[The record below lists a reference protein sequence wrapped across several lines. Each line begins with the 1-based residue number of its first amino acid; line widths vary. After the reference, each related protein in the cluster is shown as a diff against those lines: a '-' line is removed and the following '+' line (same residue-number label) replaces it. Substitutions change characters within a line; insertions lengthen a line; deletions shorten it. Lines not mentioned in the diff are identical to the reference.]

1 MLPGGV
7 SAALQRIPFRK
18 SGLDRNEKRFRFYQ
32 KKSLVG
38 NFGLHRDT
46 VCITCSHYKVRHRE
60 EVDRRDR
67 HTRLKWTE
75 IMKLCD
81 G

>member
-1 MLPGGV
+1 MKKGSAFSKKNPMLV
-7 SAALQRIPFRK
+7 I
-18 SGLDRNEKRFRFYQ
+18 LDYI
-32 KKSLVG
+32 VI
-38 NFGLHRDT
+38 RDT

-67 HTRLKWTE
+67 HMRLKWTE
-75 IMKLCD
+75 IMILYD

>member
-1 MLPGGV
+1 MKKG
-7 SAALQRIPFRK
+7 SAFT
-18 SGLDRNEKRFRFYQ
+18 
-32 KKSLVG
+32 KKSHVG
-38 NFGLHRDT
+38 NVGLHRDT

-75 IMKLCD
+75 IMKLYD
-81 G
+81 GYSLRPKYPLT